1 MPQMYLRQSPEK
13 EMRNSILISLF
24 LMLLPVSV
32 SAQFYTI
39 TRNTEILPTERRKES
54 YNRAGKDVTEGKKN
68 KMMVKDTLTVRP
80 DNQKNLEDNSRNS
93 DRKVSLKATL
103 QNTTKDKNQ
112 AKSNLP
118 QLTIPNLYKEIIRN
132 GILYPK
138 IVLAQAILET
148 GWFRSSVCR
157 NKHNLFGLT
166 NPRTGKYYEFNHW
179 TESVRAY
186 YTKVQYK
193 YKGGNY
199 LLWLDEI
206 GYADNPDY
214 IRTVVNICDMF
225 GSTDFYQ

>member
-1 MPQMYLRQSPEK
+1 
-13 EMRNSILISLF
+13 MRNTILISLL
-24 LMLLPVSV
+24 LMFLPVSV

-39 TRNTEILPTERRKES
+39 TRESELMQTGRQKEA
-54 YNRAGKDVTEGKKN
+54 YNRAAKDVTEGKKN
-68 KMMVKDTLTVRP
+68 RIMANDTLTVRS
-80 DNQKNLEDNSRNS
+80 DNQKESEENSRNS
-93 DRKVSLKATL
+93 DRKASLKTEL
-103 QNTTKDKNQ
+103 QKKTDYITKSEN
-112 AKSNLP
+112 NLLE
-118 QLTIPNLYKEIIRN
+118 LTIPNLYKEIIRN

-166 NPRTGKYYEFNHW
+166 NPSTGKYYEFNHW

-206 GYADNPDY
+206 GYAEDPNY
-214 IRTVVNICDMF
+214 VVAVIDILI
-225 GSTDFYQ
+225 GL

>member
-1 MPQMYLRQSPEK
+1 
-13 EMRNSILISLF
+13 MRNTILISLLLKF
-24 LMLLPVSV
+24 LPVSV

-39 TRNTEILPTERRKES
+39 TRDSELLQTERQKEA
-54 YNRAGKDVTEGKKN
+54 YKHVEKDVIEREKSKIMT
-68 KMMVKDTLTVRP
+68 KDTLTVRS
-80 DNQKNLEDNSRNS
+80 DNQKESEENSRNS
-93 DRKVSLKATL
+93 DRKASLKTEL
-103 QNTTKDKNQ
+103 QKKIDDITKSENH
-112 AKSNLP
+112 LP
-118 QLTIPNLYKEIIRN
+118 ELTIPNLYKEIIRN

-148 GWFRSSVCR
+148 GWFRSSVCK

-206 GYADNPDY
+206 GYAEDPKY
-214 IRTVVNICDMF
+214 IIAVENVLR
-225 GSTDFYQ
+225 GL

>member
-1 MPQMYLRQSPEK
+1 MH
-13 EMRNSILISLF
+13 NTILISLL

-39 TRNTEILPTERRKES
+39 TRDSEILPTERRKES
-54 YNRAGKDVTEGKKN
+54 YNRAAKDVTEGKKN
-68 KMMVKDTLTVRP
+68 KMMVKDTLIVGP
-80 DNQKNLEDNSRNS
+80 DNQKKLENISRNS
-93 DRKVSLKATL
+93 DRNASLKTEL
-103 QNTTKDKNQ
+103 QKKTDDITKSENH
-112 AKSNLP
+112 LP
-118 QLTIPNLYKEIIRN
+118 ELTIPNLYKEIIRN

-206 GYADNPDY
+206 GYAEDQDY
-214 IRTVVNICDMF
+214 IIAIMKVVEQFSGN
-225 GSTDFYQ
+225 S

>member
-1 MPQMYLRQSPEK
+1 
-13 EMRNSILISLF
+13 MRNTILISLL
-24 LMLLPVSV
+24 LMFLPVSV

-39 TRNTEILPTERRKES
+39 TRESEILPTGIQKEA

-68 KMMVKDTLTVRP
+68 KMMATDTLTVRS
-80 DNQKNLEDNSRNS
+80 DNQNKSEENSRNS
-93 DRKVSLKATL
+93 DRKASLKTEL

-112 AKSNLP
+112 TGNNLP
-118 QLTIPNLYKEIIRN
+118 ELTIPNLYKEIIRN

-206 GYADNPDY
+206 GYAEDPRYVYEIIKILKSSFD
-214 IRTVVNICDMF
+214 
-225 GSTDFYQ
+225 

>member
-1 MPQMYLRQSPEK
+1 
-13 EMRNSILISLF
+13 MRNTILISLL

-39 TRNTEILPTERRKES
+39 TRNSEILLTERKKEA

-68 KMMVKDTLTVRP
+68 KMMANDTLTVRP
-80 DNQKNLEDNSRNS
+80 VNQNKVEDNSRNS
-93 DRKVSLKATL
+93 YRKASLKTEL
-103 QNTTKDKNQ
+103 QKNADDITKSEN
-112 AKSNLP
+112 NLP
-118 QLTIPNLYKEIIRN
+118 ELTIHNLYKEIIRN

-206 GYADNPDY
+206 GYSENSNY
-214 IRTVVNICDMF
+214 IKTIIKVLMMLEV
-225 GSTDFYQ
+225 

>member
-1 MPQMYLRQSPEK
+1 
-13 EMRNSILISLF
+13 MRNTILISLL
-24 LMLLPVSV
+24 LMILPVSV

-39 TRNTEILPTERRKES
+39 TRESELLPAVRQKEA
-54 YNRAGKDVTEGKKN
+54 YNYAGKDVTEGKKN
-68 KMMVKDTLTVRP
+68 KIMAKDTLTVRS
-80 DNQKNLEDNSRNS
+80 NNHNESEENSRNS
-93 DRKVSLKATL
+93 DRKASLKTEQQKKTDDTIKAE
-103 QNTTKDKNQ
+103 NH
-112 AKSNLP
+112 LP
-118 QLTIPNLYKEIIRN
+118 ELTIPNLYKEIIRN

-148 GWFRSSVCR
+148 GWFRSSVCL

-206 GYADNPDY
+206 GYAEDPRY
-214 IRTVVNICDMF
+214 VREIIQVLKLI
-225 GSTDFYQ
+225 

>member
-1 MPQMYLRQSPEK
+1 
-13 EMRNSILISLF
+13 MRNTILISLL
-24 LMLLPVSV
+24 LMILPVSV

-39 TRNTEILPTERRKES
+39 TRESELLPAVRQKEA
-54 YNRAGKDVTEGKKN
+54 YNYAGKDVTEGKKN
-68 KMMVKDTLTVRP
+68 KMMAKDTLTVRS
-80 DNQKNLEDNSRNS
+80 NNHNESEENSRNS
-93 DRKVSLKATL
+93 DRKASLKTEQQKKTDDTIKAE
-103 QNTTKDKNQ
+103 NH
-112 AKSNLP
+112 LP
-118 QLTIPNLYKEIIRN
+118 ELTIPNLYKEIIRN

-148 GWFRSSVCR
+148 GWFRSSVCL

-199 LLWLDEI
+199 LLWLDKI
-206 GYADNPDY
+206 GYAEDPNY
-214 IRTVVNICDMF
+214 IMAIISILDM
-225 GSTDFYQ
+225 SL

>member
-13 EMRNSILISLF
+13 EMRNTILISL
-24 LMLLPVSV
+24 LLILLPVSV

-39 TRNTEILPTERRKES
+39 TRDSELLPTERQKEA
-54 YNRAGKDVTEGKKN
+54 YKHVEKDVTEGKKN
-68 KMMVKDTLTVRP
+68 KIMTKDTLIVVP
-80 DNQKNLEDNSRNS
+80 DNQKKLENNSRNS
-93 DRKVSLKATL
+93 DRKASLKTE
-103 QNTTKDKNQ
+103 QQKKTDDITKSENH
-112 AKSNLP
+112 LP
-118 QLTIPNLYKEIIRN
+118 ELTIPNLYKEIIRN

-148 GWFRSSVCR
+148 GWFSSSVCQ

-179 TESVRAY
+179 TESVQAY

-206 GYADNPDY
+206 GYAENPRYTDS
-214 IRTVVNICDMF
+214 IINILRYNLLLKD
-225 GSTDFYQ
+225 

>member
-1 MPQMYLRQSPEK
+1 
-13 EMRNSILISLF
+13 MRNTILISLL

-39 TRNTEILPTERRKES
+39 TRDSEILPTERRKEA
-54 YNRAGKDVTEGKKN
+54 YKHVEKDVTGGKKN
-68 KMMVKDTLTVRP
+68 EMVAKDTLIVRP
-80 DNQKNLEDNSRNS
+80 DNQKELDDNSRNS
-93 DRKVSLKATL
+93 DRKASLKTE
-103 QNTTKDKNQ
+103 QQKKTDDITKSE
-112 AKSNLP
+112 SNLP
-118 QLTIPNLYKEIIRN
+118 ELTIPNLYKEIIRN

-199 LLWLDEI
+199 LFWLDEI
-206 GYADNPDY
+206 GYAEDPDY
-214 IRTVVNICDMF
+214 IIAVENLLKLL
-225 GSTDFYQ
+225 